1 MARLAIYLIPLLF
14 QLSLK
19 VQAIPPE
26 SGIHAGQ
33 AFTIPMMITLDEPG
47 FWPLKIRP
55 VFNPPEGL
63 ELLGISARSGSGS
76 AAPVPGGESLQYTIT
91 VLAREAGKY
100 ELAGIGVYYLDGA
113 SGQEREA
120 RADPI
125 NLEIVTSGIF
135 GIEYKWVGLLVL
147 LLGSG
152 IGLAVWLMGRGGN
165 PEETPAPTP
174 LPGDWFR
181 QSLEEIRRFRIRG
194 EDVQCLQKI
203 AEIEKMFPEPDPGL
217 IAGLEDKVNHLKYGG
232 QRISPAE
239 LEEIYRRTEL
249 KIKSLYPQEEQEDER
264 SKVKGEGSK
273 DKDYL

>member
-1 MARLAIYLIPLLF
+1 MIKLAIFLIPLLA

-19 VQAIPPE
+19 VQATPPE
-26 SGIHAGQ
+26 ARVHAGQ
-33 AFTIPMMITLDEPG
+33 VFAIPMMVSPEEPG
-47 FWPLKIRP
+47 SWPLKIRP

-63 ELLGISARSGSGS
+63 ELVGISARSGSGP
-76 AAPVPGGESLQYTIT
+76 APGQTGESLRYTIN

-113 SGQEREA
+113 SGQEKEA

-125 NLEIVTSGIF
+125 SLEILSSGLG
-135 GIEYKWVGLLVL
+135 GIGFKLLGLLAL

-152 IGLAVWLMGRGGN
+152 IGLAVWLMVRGEKTGKT
-165 PEETPAPTP
+165 PEPTP

-194 EDVQCLQKI
+194 EDVRCLQKI
-203 AEIEKMFPEPDPGL
+203 AETEKMFPEPDPGL
-217 IAGLEDKVNHLKYGG
+217 IEDLENKVNHLKYGG

-249 KIKSLYPQEEQEDER
+249 KIKSRYPEEEVKAEG
-264 SKVKGEGSK
+264 SKVKGER
-273 DKDYL
+273 